1 MKKNLFYLFALVCSM
16 SLFTACSDD
25 EGGDGDNL
33 GKVISEEIV
42 GNYSGD
48 LDISVNGGESMP
60 ASLTVSVAK
69 NGENAVDLSITGLSL
84 MNGVIQVEDIKLSN
98 CTLTAGSDNK
108 YAFSQTVDEMTLN
121 ATMMGGSLPITADVT
136 ASGDFT
142 TGAPTNLSIIL
153 NIATE
158 LLGQPQTITGTFE
171 GTRDAE

>member
-42 GNYSGD
+42 GNYDGN
-48 LDISVNGGESMP
+48 LEVSVNGEDPMP

-69 NGENAVDLSITGLSL
+69 NGENAVDLSITRLSL

>member
-60 ASLTVSVAK
+60 ASLNVGVAK
-69 NGENAVDLSITGLSL
+69 NGENAVDFSITGLSL
-84 MNGVIQVEDIKLSN
+84 MGGMIQVGDIKLNN
-98 CTLTAGSDNK
+98 CTLTAGSGNK
-108 YAFSQTVDEMTLN
+108 YVFSQTVNDMSLN
-121 ATMMGGSLPITADVT
+121 ATMMGGLLPITADVT

-142 TGAPTNLSIIL
+142 TGAPTNLSIVL
-153 NIATE
+153 NINAE
-158 LLGQPQTITGTFE
+158 SLGQIIEGTFE
-171 GTRDAE
+171 GTRVAE